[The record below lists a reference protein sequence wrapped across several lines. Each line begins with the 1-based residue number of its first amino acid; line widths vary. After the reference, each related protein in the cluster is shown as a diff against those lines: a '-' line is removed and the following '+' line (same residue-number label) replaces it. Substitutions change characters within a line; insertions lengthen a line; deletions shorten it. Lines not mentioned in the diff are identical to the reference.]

1 MGKIITQCPSCGSS
15 KLHVAKIECTYC
27 NTVFEGKFAIP
38 ALLKL
43 PEEDLQFILDFV
55 KCSGSLKEMAVKLN
69 ISYPTL
75 RNRLNEL
82 IATIENLAIEKVES
96 KTEIL
101 ELLEK
106 GKISAKE
113 AAKMLKKIE
122 A

>member
-1 MGKIITQCPSCGSS
+1 MGKIITHCPSCNSA
-15 KLHVAKIECTYC
+15 KLHVIKIACEDCGTI
-27 NTVFEGKFAIP
+27 FEGKFAIP

-82 IATIENLAIEKVES
+82 IATLDKLSIEKPES
-96 KTEIL
+96 KSDIL

-106 GKISAKE
+106 GKISAQE
-113 AAKMLKKIE
+113 AAKMLKKIG